1 MHLHN
6 TGLLEK
12 DNLTTIHNRN
22 IQLVLAENFKVKNEL
37 SPPFMSKSLMENAQH
52 YYLRTEFKRYA
63 KMMYNRTDNFTILRP
78 KGN

>member
-1 MHLHN
+1 
-6 TGLLEK
+6 
-12 DNLTTIHNRN
+12 
-22 IQLVLAENFKVKNEL
+22 
-37 SPPFMSKSLMENAQH
+37 MENAQH